1 MAFFSSGSRALVEI
15 LTRLQSAEQ
24 PMPVDHTLFE
34 FGSIRYHLQA
44 SMTDSE
50 NIYLSISTPSLSYE
64 ASPSS
69 GFPEIT
75 LQETRKMY
83 HKFAEIIE
91 PPKEGYALTLKL
103 NFSGLTRPKDRIK
116 AINQISLLQSVI
128 LSSQLKDMLGNLG
141 SSGTMKLVYNQR
153 DPFFVSKTPVK
164 INAIFPM
171 RFRDDTDLAI
181 ASSFFQELQELGST
195 SSFTRV
201 PRCSWSPIPP
211 PELRGEYVH
220 HLTTNGGFVSFD
232 ILARHVKGG
241 RAARTAWILLNFQS
255 YVKYHIKVSTQ
266 RSTLVARVIGVFSY
280 GNGVVLLTVESSCAQ
295 CTRSYIQSRMRKRLE
310 IMTEVIDDAKLRGN
324 DENRKKLQVRKR
336 SKRRSIK
343 FARAKKL
350 QKGLKAIVDK
360 IKRLRLRIR
369 VKRLDRFRGHCQCFA
384 VPKLTM
390 AQREHKYQ
398 KLE

>member
-15 LTRLQSAEQ
+15 LTGLQSAER

-44 SMTDSE
+44 SITDSE

-69 GFPEIT
+69 GLPEIT

-83 HKFAEIIE
+83 DKFAEIIE
-91 PPKEGYALTLKL
+91 PAKEGYTLTLRL
-103 NFSGLTRPKDRIK
+103 NFSGLTRPKDRTK

-128 LSSQLKDMLGNLG
+128 LSSQLKDMLGSLG

-181 ASSFFQELQELGST
+181 ASSFFQELQDLGST
-195 SSFTRV
+195 SSFSRA

-232 ILARHVKGG
+232 ILARHVKGR

-255 YVKYHIKVSTQ
+255 YVKYHIKKIRIADQSADLSRAERVS
-266 RSTLVARVIGVFSY
+266 RAERAR
-280 GNGVVLLTVESSCAQ
+280 EWRA
-295 CTRSYIQSRMRKRLE
+295 
-310 IMTEVIDDAKLRGN
+310 
-324 DENRKKLQVRKR
+324 VRKR

-343 FARAKKL
+343 VARAKKL
-350 QKGLKAIVDK
+350 QKGFKAVIDK

-369 VKRLDRFRGHCQCFA
+369 VKGLDRFRRHCQCFP

-390 AQREHKYQ
+390 AQRKKHNCKG
-398 KLE
+398 

>member
-1 MAFFSSGSRALVEI
+1 
-15 LTRLQSAEQ
+15 
-24 PMPVDHTLFE
+24 
-34 FGSIRYHLQA
+34 
-44 SMTDSE
+44 
-50 NIYLSISTPSLSYE
+50 
-64 ASPSS
+64 
-69 GFPEIT
+69 
-75 LQETRKMY
+75 
-83 HKFAEIIE
+83 
-91 PPKEGYALTLKL
+91 
-103 NFSGLTRPKDRIK
+103 
-116 AINQISLLQSVI
+116 
-128 LSSQLKDMLGNLG
+128 MLGNLG

>member
-15 LTRLQSAEQ
+15 LTGLQSAER

-44 SMTDSE
+44 SITDSE

-69 GFPEIT
+69 GLPEIT

-83 HKFAEIIE
+83 DKFAEIIE
-91 PPKEGYALTLKL
+91 PAKEGYTLTLRL
-103 NFSGLTRPKDRIK
+103 NFSGLTRPKDRTK

-128 LSSQLKDMLGNLG
+128 LSSQLKDMLGSLG

-181 ASSFFQELQELGST
+181 ASSFFQELQDLGST
-195 SSFTRV
+195 SSFSRA

-232 ILARHVKGG
+232 ILARHVKGR

-255 YVKYHIKVSTQ
+255 YVKYHIKV
-266 RSTLVARVIGVFSY
+266 RSIARWLCLLIGVSY
-280 GNGVVLLTVESSCAQ
+280 TSELLGDGVVLLTVK
-295 CTRSYIQSRMRKRLE
+295 M
-310 IMTEVIDDAKLRGN
+310 
-324 DENRKKLQVRKR
+324 RKR

-343 FARAKKL
+343 VARAKKL
-350 QKGLKAIVDK
+350 QKGFKAVIDK

-369 VKRLDRFRGHCQCFA
+369 VKGLDRFRRHCQCFP

-390 AQREHKYQ
+390 AQRKKHKYQ
-398 KLE
+398 KLSES

>member
-1 MAFFSSGSRALVEI
+1 MLCGNSASSMAFFSSGSRALVEI
-15 LTRLQSAEQ
+15 LTGLQSVER

-44 SMTDSE
+44 SITDSE

-69 GFPEIT
+69 GLPEIT

-91 PPKEGYALTLKL
+91 PAKEGYTLTLRL
-103 NFSGLTRPKDRIK
+103 NFSGLTRPKDRTK

-128 LSSQLKDMLGNLG
+128 LSSQLKDMLASLG

-164 INAIFPM
+164 ISAIFPM

-181 ASSFFQELQELGST
+181 ASSFFQELQDLGST
-195 SSFTRV
+195 SSFSRA

-232 ILARHVKGG
+232 ILARHVKGR

-255 YVKYHIKVSTQ
+255 YVKYHIK
-266 RSTLVARVIGVFSY
+266 
-280 GNGVVLLTVESSCAQ
+280 

-310 IMTEVIDDAKLRGN
+310 IMTEVIDDAKFRGN
-324 DENRKKLQVRKR
+324 DESSKKLQVRKR

-350 QKGLKAIVDK
+350 QKGFKAVIDK

-369 VKRLDRFRGHCQCFA
+369 VKGLDRFRRHCQCFP
-384 VPKLTM
+384 VLKLTM
-390 AQREHKYQ
+390 AQRKEQKYQ